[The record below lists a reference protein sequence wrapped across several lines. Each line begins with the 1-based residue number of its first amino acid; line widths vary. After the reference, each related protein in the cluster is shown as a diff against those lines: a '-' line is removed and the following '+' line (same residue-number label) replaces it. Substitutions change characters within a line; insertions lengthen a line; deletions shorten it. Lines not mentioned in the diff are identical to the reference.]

1 MTDCNFELEDAE
13 WLRHIEECLV
23 QLDQELE
30 QDRISRTDGRDGPS
44 NKYGEASSDK
54 KSTGEETSQDK
65 AELEGSTSPP
75 KVE

>member
-1 MTDCNFELEDAE
+1 MTSYNFELEDAE
-13 WLRHIEECLV
+13 WLRHIEGCLV

-30 QDRISRTDGRDGPS
+30 QDRISRTDGRDRSS

-65 AELEGSTSPP
+65 AELEESTSPP